1 MSKQYFEDVAEQ
13 WDEMRKGF
21 FSEVVREKAY
31 KVAEIRS
38 GELAVDVGA
47 GTGFL
52 TEGLLKS
59 GLKVIAVDQSEAMLD
74 EMKKKFEVFQAV
86 EYRTGESENLPIE
99 DKTVDYVF
107 SNMYL
112 HHVKS
117 PLNAIKEMVRVL
129 KPGGKLIIT
138 DLDEHRFEFLRKEQ
152 HDHWMGFRREDI
164 EKWFIEAGLS
174 QVKVECAGEY
184 CCSDSAGCG
193 CESVDISIF
202 IASGSKR
209 GSQLEAAR

>member
-31 KVAEIRS
+31 KVAGIRS

-184 CCSDSAGCG
+184 CCTDSAGCE

-202 IASGSKR
+202 IASGSKP
-209 GSQLEAAR
+209 